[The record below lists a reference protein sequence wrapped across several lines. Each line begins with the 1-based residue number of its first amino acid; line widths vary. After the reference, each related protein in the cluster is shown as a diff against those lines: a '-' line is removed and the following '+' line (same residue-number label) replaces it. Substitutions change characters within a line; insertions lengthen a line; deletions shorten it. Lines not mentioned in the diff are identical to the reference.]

1 MSDMVF
7 YDEFSTLT
15 RAYADA
21 GEDGIPLLWTPAHV
35 QTRLVEAMR
44 VCVRATVRPGPR
56 SFGNNMP
63 PVIREFAD
71 FAGRGESGEERIE
84 KWMQDVEAIRA
95 NRFSV
100 DEMSRADEAISW
112 CATYIAA
119 DPQQCDAIQAWA
131 MCKAVGWS
139 VEKLLRKRVIAA
151 GKLMER
157 RKQEMPDVVTVDR
170 ETADEIRRRIKAWA
184 QDACTKEPKA
194 KHKGIWASAMV
205 RWNREIKAAKVIQ
218 RRSQVKPQ
226 DVMPGRVFTR
236 AWLDQK
242 RHAAAKGIADGLNDA
257 RVLVR

>member
-95 NRFSV
+95 NRFS
-100 DEMSRADEAISW
+100 
-112 CATYIAA
+112 
-119 DPQQCDAIQAWA
+119 
-131 MCKAVGWS
+131 VGWS